1 MATKMKRLK
10 KTRPTKSP
18 FGSKSSSQRR
28 TIESRDLNEDEQL
41 QSTNSKTEKED
52 YGIQNTSPRDE
63 EDDDSN
69 AHKTVEAEEDN
80 EQLRRE
86 DEERG
91 KEQV

>member
-28 TIESRDLNEDEQL
+28 TIESRDLEDEQL
-41 QSTNSKTEKED
+41 QPTNSKKEKED